1 VACLAKDLHTTVT
14 KVHNGMFEIQRINLR
29 ALCVLGVSYSV
40 LVAASFVRGQSP
52 GNKEKPLVY
61 NDVTEG
67 SGAIDRDAKKAYAG
81 KFRFIDV
88 RRKDGFSPG
97 GLKGLFT
104 SQLRFRDPRSMRQS
118 AIPGKVVYTF
128 IVSPDGR
135 VLDPRILHSTD
146 ERVSKYLIERI
157 SNERYFPARFRGAPV
172 YSLHGDE
179 WKFGGQDPTT
189 PPRQD
194 NDGLGIMRNRDR

>member
-1 VACLAKDLHTTVT
+1 MSSSRVLALV
-14 KVHNGMFEIQRINLR
+14 
-29 ALCVLGVSYSV
+29 SV
-40 LVAASFVRGQSP
+40 LAVAPFVHAQGS
-52 GNKEKPLVY
+52 GDKEKQLVY
-61 NDVTEG
+61 NDITEG

-81 KFRFIDV
+81 KLRFIDV
-88 RRKDGFSPG
+88 KRKDGFSPG

-104 SQLRFRDPRSMRQS
+104 SQLRFRDPRSMRLS

-128 IVSPDGR
+128 IVTPDGR

-157 SNERYFPARFRGAPV
+157 SNERYFPARFRGVPV

-179 WKFGGQDPTT
+179 WEFGGSDATGPSQN
-189 PPRQD
+189 

>member
-1 VACLAKDLHTTVT
+1 MTSC
-14 KVHNGMFEIQRINLR
+14 R
-29 ALCVLGVSYSV
+29 VLVLSSV
-40 LVAASFVRGQSP
+40 LIVTSIVRGESP
-52 GNKEKPLVY
+52 DHNEKPLVY
-61 NDVTEG
+61 NDITEG

-118 AIPGKVVYTF
+118 AVPGEVVYTF
-128 IVSPDGR
+128 IVTPDGR
-135 VLDPRILHSTD
+135 VLDSRILHSTD
-146 ERVSKYLIERI
+146 EQVSKYLIERI
-157 SNERYFPARFRGAPV
+157 RNERYFPARFRGMPV

-179 WKFGGQDPTT
+179 WKFGGQDPTA

>member
-1 VACLAKDLHTTVT
+1 
-14 KVHNGMFEIQRINLR
+14 MMI
-29 ALCVLGVSYSV
+29 SV
-40 LVAASFVRGQSP
+40 LAVASFVPAQGSSD
-52 GNKEKPLVY
+52 KEKQLVY
-61 NDVTEG
+61 NDITEG
-67 SGAIDRDAKKAYAG
+67 FGAIDRDAKKAYAG

-88 RRKDGFSPG
+88 KRKDGFSPG

-104 SQLRFRDPRSMRQS
+104 SQLRFRDPRSMRQL

-128 IVSPDGR
+128 VVTPDGR

-157 SNERYFPARFRGAPV
+157 GNERYFPARFRGVPV

-179 WKFGGQDPTT
+179 WEFGGSDATG
-189 PPRQD
+189 PRPN